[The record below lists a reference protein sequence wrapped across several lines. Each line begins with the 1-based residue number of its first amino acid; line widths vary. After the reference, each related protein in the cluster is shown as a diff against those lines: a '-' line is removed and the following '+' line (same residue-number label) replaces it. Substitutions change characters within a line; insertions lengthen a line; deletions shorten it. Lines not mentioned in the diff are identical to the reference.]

1 MIIRYLLRA
10 VSQHQVGVLREG
22 FDALDADAGVI
33 YREHVAAEEI
43 AGFLTLTSPHA
54 AALHRALRE
63 RGVFCDTRDDVL
75 RLGPAPYLSD
85 SQLKDALDALRESLL
100 AL

>member
-1 MIIRYLLRA
+1 MI
-10 VSQHQVGVLREG
+10 HREQ
-22 FDALDADAGVI
+22 
-33 YREHVAAEEI
+33 VAAEEI
-43 AGFLTLTSPHA
+43 GGFLTLTSPHA
-54 AALHRALRE
+54 ASLHRALRE

-85 SQLKDALDALRESLL
+85 RQLKDALDALRESLA